1 MTPLRVRVH
10 SLRAKIRME
19 PNFVPVARLLLLLP
33 PPLCALQTLVLFV
46 TITLEPVLSLL
57 VLLEQAQE

>member
-1 MTPLRVRVH
+1 MTPLQVRVR

-19 PNFVPVARLLLLLP
+19 PNFVPVARLLLLP